1 VAIKFSTKDPSRTPP
16 AKADKPA
23 PVADARKPD
32 DAAQDSAI
40 DLFEPGA
47 KKAPAKGRKKK

>member
-16 AKADKPA
+16 AKTDKPA